1 MKLEQLQQH
10 IRFLAS
16 LEEGEQP
23 IVSCYVDLTE
33 PKEERQKYLISR
45 IDSIVRTWPNGTQ
58 RGHLV
63 DALNSVVRQTSQNN
77 EPETKSLAV
86 FARGGASSFCLPLR
100 FRLPLPT
107 TLTVDRVPHLSPLVV
122 MKDRYHRY
130 VVLVTTSRSAR
141 ILEVSLGAVTQQKSV
156 ERQEAKARVGRE
168 WTRLHYQN
176 YRSEKKRQFI
186 KEKIA
191 VLERLMAD
199 EKYGHLILAG
209 ESDYVHEVR
218 KALPK
223 HLSMKLI
230 DVLSLSSLSD
240 RELVLKE
247 TLSAFM
253 KAEENE
259 SLETVERL
267 FNAFYR
273 NDLAVLGSGD
283 TFNAML
289 QERVDTLVI
298 EADCNLGAVHVC
310 KLCRWVSS
318 ADAQP
323 EVCGVCGSSVL
334 HKYDTREELIRLAEK
349 KRCRIE
355 TVGRSEQL
363 HRAGG
368 VGCFLRY
375 ALTPDRVMWGGER
388 ETLA

>member
-16 LEEGEQP
+16 LEESEQP
-23 IVSCYVDLTE
+23 IVSCYIDLTA
-33 PKEERQKYLISR
+33 PRDERQKYLVKR
-45 IDSIVRTWPNGTQ
+45 IDSIVRTWPNGAQ
-58 RGHLV
+58 RGHIV
-63 DALNSVVRQTSQNN
+63 DALNSVVRQASLAN

-86 FARGGASSFCLPLR
+86 FARGGVSSFCLPMR
-100 FRLPLPT
+100 FPLPLPT
-107 TLTVDRVPHLSPLVV
+107 TLTVDRVPHLSHLVV
-122 MKDRYHRY
+122 MKDRYYRY
-130 VVLVTTSRSAR
+130 VVLVTTSRSAK
-141 ILEVSLGAVTQQKSV
+141 ILEVSLGEVSQHMSV
-156 ERQEAKARVGRE
+156 ERQEPEAKVGRE

-199 EKYGHLILAG
+199 ERYGHLILAG

-218 KALPK
+218 RALPK
-223 HLSMKLI
+223 HLSTKLI
-230 DVLSLSSLSD
+230 DVLSLSNPAD
-240 RELVLKE
+240 RETVLKE
-247 TLSAFM
+247 TLAAFM
-253 KAEENE
+253 KAEEDE
-259 SLETVERL
+259 SLLTVERL

-273 NDLAVLGSGD
+273 NDLAALGAED

-298 EADCNLGAVHVC
+298 EADCDLGAVQIC
-310 KLCRWVSS
+310 KLCRWVSM
-318 ADAQP
+318 AEPQP
-323 EVCGVCGSSVL
+323 EVCGVCGSPVL

-349 KRCRIE
+349 RRCRIE

-375 ALTPDRVMWGGER
+375 ALIPDNVMSGGK
-388 ETLA
+388 